1 MIASLSLFFLASA
14 PVAGGPIALAR
25 LAAADLT
32 FVAAGSLGDL
42 RRHESS
48 ILAWFA
54 MVLRLEGL
62 LALVSAFVGAV
73 IAMRLW
79 SQGRQAELA
88 LRRAVGAPRWRLFLS
103 TIAMVLVV
111 VAIAAISARLFVTP
125 SLAWLVA
132 ALLRD
137 AAPQVTVAWMPVV
150 LLTAGALAGALP
162 PLIDALRSPPAR
174 GLN

>member
-1 MIASLSLFFLASA
+1 M
-14 PVAGGPIALAR
+14 PK
-25 LAAADLT
+25 
-32 FVAAGSLGDL
+32 
-42 RRHESS
+42 
-48 ILAWFA
+48 
-54 MVLRLEGL
+54 
-62 LALVSAFVGAV
+62 
-73 IAMRLW
+73 
-79 SQGRQAELA
+79 GRQAELA

-150 LLTAGALAGALP
+150 LLTGFVGDEDTTAGFAAGATDYVHKPFSPAHIRSRVHAWL
-162 PLIDALRSPPAR
+162 LRR
-174 GLN
+174 RKGDTV